1 MFDDIFQEQ
10 LTAHIS
16 EIMQKASRQVLDEID
31 IDGTISK
38 VQGYPEAIRRQQNI
52 LVQAQRNLD
61 EAKQALDLAKAEIM
75 AEINAAVNGQGKP
88 LFSNEKAREMEF
100 IRRAREDEN
109 YRQALA
115 EARRAEDE
123 YNDAKFM
130 LDQLYNEFTAA
141 RAVLAAKT
149 AKVNLVAGIIV

>member
-1 MFDDIFQEQ
+1 MFDKVFQDQ
-10 LTAHIS
+10 LVAQIS
-16 EIMQKASRQVLDEID
+16 EALRTAARQVLDEIH
-31 IDGTISK
+31 IDGSISR
-38 VQGYPEAIRRQQNI
+38 VQSYPEAIRRQQNI

-61 EAKQALDLAKAEIM
+61 KAKQSLDLAKAEII
-75 AEINAAVNGQGKP
+75 ADINAAVNGQGKP
-88 LFSNEKAREMEF
+88 LFSNEKARETEF

-123 YNDAKFM
+123 CNDAKFM

-149 AKVNLVAGIIV
+149 AKVNLMAGIMA

>member
-1 MFDDIFQEQ
+1 MFDDTFQEQ

-16 EIMQKASRQVLDEID
+16 EIMQKAARQVLDEID
-31 IDGTISK
+31 IDDTISR
-38 VQGYPEAIRRQQNI
+38 VQTYPELIRRQQSVI
-52 LVQAQRNLD
+52 VQAQRNLD

-115 EARRAEDE
+115 EARRSEDE

-149 AKVNLVAGIIV
+149 AKVNLVAGIMV